1 MKRVSINLHIE
12 ICWLFLAY
20 IWILY
25 VANILNTRK
34 ESLMFSR
41 TNIFTC
47 RWICQNQKEFGYYG
61 FNFLFVSSFLPS
73 PQTVSDGVVCLR
85 KFHWLLHNIL
95 IINTDKFLQ
104 RGRILIDKNGPQV
117 LWRPFFY
124 LLVPFL
130 RKWHYAFQGILRQGA
145 EE

>member
-104 RGRILIDKNGPQV
+104 RGGILIAFRQV
-117 LWRPFFY
+117 KQLNTSAINKDNLFVALVFY
-124 LLVPFL
+124 GV
-130 RKWHYAFQGILRQGA
+130 
-145 EE
+145 

>member
-104 RGRILIDKNGPQV
+104 RG
-117 LWRPFFY
+117 
-124 LLVPFL
+124 
-130 RKWHYAFQGILRQGA
+130 GILLAVRQDQQLNTSAINKLSLFIALVIYGA
-145 EE
+145 WWCGLFG

>member
-104 RGRILIDKNGPQV
+104 RGGVLIAFKRGSSNDQLHKRKKSACGAVFLSVP
-117 LWRPFFY
+117 Y
-124 LLVPFL
+124 LNSWS
-130 RKWHYAFQGILRQGA
+130 KAS
-145 EE
+145 